1 MMEIADDQL
10 VLLELVLVDSFLIRP
25 LTVSKN

>member
-10 VLLELVLVDSFLIRP
+10 VLLELVLVDWFIIRP